1 MHGEQVDPPLCSF
14 GVQELFFVYASDGV
28 FDIWFAHYEISNTLL
43 SDGVE
48 SDVWFV

>member
-1 MHGEQVDPPLCSF
+1 MQGEHVNPPLCSF

-43 SDGVE
+43 GD
-48 SDVWFV
+48 DV